1 KDVTTTIAVQA
12 SGVEVPTGPRG
23 VFALDLNLDYGDD
36 SQAQTSSV
44 PSVGDTVTI
53 DLVATEGA
61 SGAVGFSATLSYNTD
76 ALKFLSLSAVDL
88 FANGMPIPQLGEGTV
103 SLNVA
108 LLGTSSTKDSGSMGQ
123 VQFEVRSGFSEK
135 TTVVLLSGQYG
146 TSSGTSDVT
155 IGSGGAS
162 AVIGGGTSS
171 GEPTADFSGDG
182 KVDFSDFVQFA
193 QAFGGTNPA
202 FDLDGDG
209 KVGFGD
215 FVKFAQAFGSTV
227 GKPAGLAKPVGVAPG
242 PNGDAGVTVS
252 SRSAGADGEVSV
264 VVGVSDAVEVSG
276 YSLRV
281 SYDASALELL
291 GSEAVAAS
299 RFGDS
304 GSVGLS
310 TRPGVGEAVIADML
324 VSDAVVSGSGDL
336 VRLRFRVLDAT
347 VSSRVS
353 ITDVEVSD
361 GLGRIDLLAGVEDA
375 SVRAIPAEYALGQNY
390 PNPFNPDTQISY
402 QLPESGEVWLVV
414 YNLLGQ
420 EVRVLAQGHQDV
432 GYYRVVWDGKDTS
445 GRSVSSGVYLV
456 RMASG
461 DFTSVKKMLLLK

>member
-1 KDVTTTIAVQA
+1 
-12 SGVEVPTGPRG
+12 
-23 VFALDLNLDYGDD
+23 
-36 SQAQTSSV
+36 
-44 PSVGDTVTI
+44 
-53 DLVATEGA
+53 
-61 SGAVGFSATLSYNTD
+61 
-76 ALKFLSLSAVDL
+76 
-88 FANGMPIPQLGEGTV
+88 
-103 SLNVA
+103 
-108 LLGTSSTKDSGSMGQ
+108 
-123 VQFEVRSGFSEK
+123 
-135 TTVVLLSGQYG
+135 
-146 TSSGTSDVT
+146 
-155 IGSGGAS
+155 
-162 AVIGGGTSS
+162 
-171 GEPTADFSGDG
+171 
-182 KVDFSDFVQFA
+182 
-193 QAFGGTNPA
+193 
-202 FDLDGDG
+202 
-209 KVGFGD
+209 
-215 FVKFAQAFGSTV
+215 
-227 GKPAGLAKPVGVAPG
+227 
-242 PNGDAGVTVS
+242 
-252 SRSAGADGEVSV
+252 VSV